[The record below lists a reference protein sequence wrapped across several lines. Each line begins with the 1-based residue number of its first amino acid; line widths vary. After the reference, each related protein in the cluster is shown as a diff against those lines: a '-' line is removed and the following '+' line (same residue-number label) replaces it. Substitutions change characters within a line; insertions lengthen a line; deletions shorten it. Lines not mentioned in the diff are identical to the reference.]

1 MANNYAHILA
11 QHSTAQHSTAQHSTL
26 SRRSS
31 YILLIIMVMMTLP
44 KGNAQ
49 SSYPSDFKCT
59 PNGILDNVY
68 DRYGN
73 KYELKDLLVN
83 TDRLSVNGS
92 TLISCSSTSYFNLYF
107 ETGSGMEDATNP
119 DHIARRAVVCKVF
132 EDLSNFI
139 NSPLSSNGN
148 KVNIWVRNINNVVTA
163 PNGVIGLAS
172 GFYNLPSSASIGG
185 IADNEIWKTIHT
197 GTDSYL
203 NSTIPLTVL
212 GGSNN
217 QSGFFYHGLIAF
229 NFNTNNSPTINF
241 NTNLSLS
248 TIPTGQFDL
257 YSALLHEVTHALGF
271 ASLIDQNG
279 NSVFGPNYKYYSRY
293 DQLLKT
299 NDLSQF
305 IISST
310 GCSTMYDLGFNSNL
324 NISVLQPNTSNCL
337 NNFTNCNN
345 AIRFAGTSNV
355 PVYTPNCFS
364 SLSSLSHFEDTHFP
378 TCNTTNPTFGNDN
391 YFLMCNSGNSGMM
404 RRFLRPE
411 ERNALCDIGY
421 NVKTTFG
428 SSTVRITPTTFGP
441 FNYGGTACNG
451 ISVAGIN
458 DGINNA
464 GSYTFIGNVNTNIS
478 IGGTNNILSNDV
490 NAIGFECL
498 QDLTATVA
506 NPTNLSATSG
516 TIATATTLTFSSSL
530 AGLHLLR
537 YVPINGLQ
545 RGNIT
550 YVYVFVKP
558 IVTNPFCAPT
568 PSTCNLVSNGN
579 FEQNNAYLSIASNS
593 EFTRLCGWHN
603 VGNSYNTYMF
613 ANTAEEAF
621 NVPCN
626 VYGFEND
633 KITNNDGYVAITL
646 TDYSPA
652 SLGQYSGII
661 GTTLSSNLQPNTAY
675 QLSFDVSISDFVR
688 YKFAKLQAFI
698 SSTSPSSFTSNLIPN
713 SFLNTGILLAS
724 STFLTISD
732 GWKTVTLNFTTG
744 SNTNGMNFLYIGGLN
759 NFETQIGLNPFDELF
774 GCVRYYSTNAQ
785 SSAYYIDNVSL
796 IATGGATLNLPE
808 TICTNQSFSDLG
820 AFLEAVPNDGFF
832 SGTGVTFANG
842 VYSFNATTAGSGS
855 HIITYTY
862 NNSLDCPITLSDTI
876 VVSDT
881 SNGILM
887 DAINDD
893 FNAMPIDG
901 AMGGVTSSVYANDF
915 YNGTASSSASLP
927 NVFFSLV
934 NPIAISGATINSMGL
949 ISVPAGTPA
958 NTYTLTYQL
967 NVIGNCSTTDTAT
980 VVIVVSPSITPDLV
994 AGIRANR
1001 VVKLIGLQ
1009 SSNKS
1014 IISGEFTT
1022 YNYMP
1027 KNRIARLHTNLTL
1040 DNSFNSSGS
1049 TPTGSVINGMAIQ
1062 ADNKIIVVG
1071 GFTGFSNGSNGFGI
1085 ARLDENGAIDANFNI
1100 GGVGFEGSAGNTGNI
1115 PKVCYFQ
1122 PDGKILVGGDFFS
1135 YNGVNSLGIARLNQ
1149 DGTIDTTF
1157 YAQALKEYYRRIITS
1172 ILVQPDG
1179 KILLLGFFSSTY
1191 PGILQKNIVRLLPD
1205 GHVDASFIQGETIG
1219 TYFFGSTV
1227 EVPLIKM
1234 ALQSD
1239 GKIIVVGAFT
1249 KYNGTIV
1256 KCIVRLA
1263 PTGAIDTTF
1272 NMATGV
1278 DRTINDVLIEPI
1290 TNKII
1295 IGGEFTT
1302 FGSTPVKKLI
1312 RLSENGDLDA
1322 TFSIGAGTTDSG
1334 LSSNPYALN
1343 YIKVLKQQPDGKII
1357 VGGKFLTFNGLSAT
1371 HITRIFG
1378 ASGVQAKS
1386 SVLEFQSEPE
1396 INTNFETNVVVYP
1409 NPSSDIFNID
1419 LTQVEQAFDEI
1430 VVYKSI
1436 RRKSLFNNPRTKRNK
1451 FY

>member
-229 NFNTNNSPTINF
+229 NFNTNNSPIINF

-458 DGINNA
+458 D
-464 GSYTFIGNVNTNIS
+464 
-478 IGGTNNILSNDV
+478 
-490 NAIGFECL
+490 
-498 QDLTATVA
+498 
-506 NPTNLSATSG
+506 
-516 TIATATTLTFSSSL
+516 
-530 AGLHLLR
+530 
-537 YVPINGLQ
+537 
-545 RGNIT
+545 
-550 YVYVFVKP
+550 
-558 IVTNPFCAPT
+558 
-568 PSTCNLVSNGN
+568 
-579 FEQNNAYLSIASNS
+579 
-593 EFTRLCGWHN
+593 
-603 VGNSYNTYMF
+603 
-613 ANTAEEAF
+613 
-621 NVPCN
+621 
-626 VYGFEND
+626 
-633 KITNNDGYVAITL
+633 
-646 TDYSPA
+646 
-652 SLGQYSGII
+652 
-661 GTTLSSNLQPNTAY
+661 
-675 QLSFDVSISDFVR
+675 
-688 YKFAKLQAFI
+688 
-698 SSTSPSSFTSNLIPN
+698 
-713 SFLNTGILLAS
+713 
-724 STFLTISD
+724 
-732 GWKTVTLNFTTG
+732 
-744 SNTNGMNFLYIGGLN
+744 
-759 NFETQIGLNPFDELF
+759 
-774 GCVRYYSTNAQ
+774 
-785 SSAYYIDNVSL
+785 
-796 IATGGATLNLPE
+796 
-808 TICTNQSFSDLG
+808 
-820 AFLEAVPNDGFF
+820 
-832 SGTGVTFANG
+832 
-842 VYSFNATTAGSGS
+842 
-855 HIITYTY
+855 
-862 NNSLDCPITLSDTI
+862 
-876 VVSDT
+876 
-881 SNGILM
+881 
-887 DAINDD
+887 
-893 FNAMPIDG
+893 
-901 AMGGVTSSVYANDF
+901 
-915 YNGTASSSASLP
+915 
-927 NVFFSLV
+927 
-934 NPIAISGATINSMGL
+934 
-949 ISVPAGTPA
+949 
-958 NTYTLTYQL
+958 
-967 NVIGNCSTTDTAT
+967 
-980 VVIVVSPSITPDLV
+980 
-994 AGIRANR
+994 
-1001 VVKLIGLQ
+1001 
-1009 SSNKS
+1009 
-1014 IISGEFTT
+1014 
-1022 YNYMP
+1022 
-1027 KNRIARLHTNLTL
+1027 
-1040 DNSFNSSGS
+1040 
-1049 TPTGSVINGMAIQ
+1049 
-1062 ADNKIIVVG
+1062 
-1071 GFTGFSNGSNGFGI
+1071 
-1085 ARLDENGAIDANFNI
+1085 
-1100 GGVGFEGSAGNTGNI
+1100 
-1115 PKVCYFQ
+1115 
-1122 PDGKILVGGDFFS
+1122 
-1135 YNGVNSLGIARLNQ
+1135 
-1149 DGTIDTTF
+1149 
-1157 YAQALKEYYRRIITS
+1157 
-1172 ILVQPDG
+1172 
-1179 KILLLGFFSSTY
+1179 
-1191 PGILQKNIVRLLPD
+1191 
-1205 GHVDASFIQGETIG
+1205 
-1219 TYFFGSTV
+1219 
-1227 EVPLIKM
+1227 
-1234 ALQSD
+1234 
-1239 GKIIVVGAFT
+1239 
-1249 KYNGTIV
+1249 
-1256 KCIVRLA
+1256 
-1263 PTGAIDTTF
+1263 
-1272 NMATGV
+1272 
-1278 DRTINDVLIEPI
+1278 
-1290 TNKII
+1290 
-1295 IGGEFTT
+1295 
-1302 FGSTPVKKLI
+1302 
-1312 RLSENGDLDA
+1312 
-1322 TFSIGAGTTDSG
+1322 
-1334 LSSNPYALN
+1334 
-1343 YIKVLKQQPDGKII
+1343 
-1357 VGGKFLTFNGLSAT
+1357 
-1371 HITRIFG
+1371 
-1378 ASGVQAKS
+1378 
-1386 SVLEFQSEPE
+1386 
-1396 INTNFETNVVVYP
+1396 
-1409 NPSSDIFNID
+1409 
-1419 LTQVEQAFDEI
+1419 
-1430 VVYKSI
+1430 
-1436 RRKSLFNNPRTKRNK
+1436 
-1451 FY
+1451 